1 ACNNMAHGVREVTIK
16 RGLDPREFVFVAG
29 GGAGPMHSCLI
40 CNELEI
46 PLQIVP
52 PSASV
57 LCAFGMLLSALQ
69 HDFVRTFV
77 ARLDALDWARL
88 TSILDEMRREGDR
101 LLEEE
106 RVGPAQRRY
115 RIRFD
120 CRYIKQYHEVSFDVP
135 AKAIDDR
142 DPAAIAR
149 AFHTEHNRL

>member
-1 ACNNMAHGVREVTIK
+1 MGQIAKPMGLTVEEAAAGMYRIACNDMAHGVREVAIVE
-16 RGLDPREFVFVAG
+16 RGLDPREFVLVAG

-77 ARLDALDWARL
+77 ARLDAL
-88 TSILDEMRREGDR
+88 TG
-101 LLEEE
+101 
-106 RVGPAQRRY
+106 
-115 RIRFD
+115 
-120 CRYIKQYHEVSFDVP
+120 
-135 AKAIDDR
+135 
-142 DPAAIAR
+142 R
-149 AFHTEHNRL
+149 A